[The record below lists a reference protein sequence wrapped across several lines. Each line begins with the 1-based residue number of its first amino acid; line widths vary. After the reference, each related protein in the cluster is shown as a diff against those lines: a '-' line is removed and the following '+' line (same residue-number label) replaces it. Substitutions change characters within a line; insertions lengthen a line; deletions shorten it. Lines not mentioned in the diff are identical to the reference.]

1 MVPYSSYIDIQRDA
15 PIPVYVQIAN
25 QIALAVQKKHLLD
38 GLKLPGSRKM
48 AEILGVHRNTV
59 SNSYAVLEAQG
70 WVRTEVGR
78 GTFIQWSVQDQ
89 LGGDTP
95 LKRSTGFPNLTGF
108 GFRRWTLLDQVY
120 GRGVADIRMDDGLP
134 DIRLSNL
141 DHLARLFHTNM
152 KRRGTLGK
160 LEAENKAAHH
170 FYREHLTHYLN
181 LTRGMGIL
189 EDQLL
194 ITRSRELGMN
204 IVAETLIRPGDTVI
218 VGELSYFAANMIL
231 QKAGARVQTVP
242 MDEDGIIPDALREI
256 YQRRAFRLLYLTPQ
270 YHYPTTVTL
279 SAKRRET
286 LLQMS
291 AELGFII
298 LEDDYDFDFNY
309 DQRPLLP
316 LAAMDTEGMVVYL
329 GTFGRTM
336 PSAFRSGYVIAPQP
350 LIHEMQ
356 KLHAVMD
363 RYGDPLG
370 ELALGELIADGAIYH
385 YLRES
390 IQEYKKRR
398 DTMAQELALN
408 FGHLIDFE
416 VPNGGLALWTTWPN
430 SLNLVKLSKACS
442 KEGLFIPPYLL
453 YQSKKLS
460 GMRMGF
466 GSLNPAEIRRSVE
479 IMKSAYNLSENA

>member
-1 MVPYSSYIDIQRDA
+1 MIPYRSYIDIQRDD

-25 QIALAVQKKHLLD
+25 QIAIAIQKKHLSD
-38 GLKLPGSRKM
+38 GLKLPGTRKM

-59 SNSYAVLEAQG
+59 SSSYAVLEAQG
-70 WVRTEVGR
+70 WVRMEVGR
-78 GTFIQWSVQDQ
+78 GTFIHGNTQDHAAADER
-89 LGGDTP
+89 G
-95 LKRSTGFPNLTGF
+95 KHRTGFPNQTGF
-108 GFRRWTLLDQVY
+108 TFRRWTLLDQVY
-120 GRGVADIRMDDGLP
+120 GPGTASIRMDDGLP

-170 FYREHLTHYLN
+170 FYKEQLTHYLN
-181 LTRGMGIL
+181 LTRGLGIA

-194 ITRSRELGMN
+194 ITRSWELGMN
-204 IVAETLIRPGDTVI
+204 IIAETLIRPGDFVM
-218 VGELSYFAANMIL
+218 VGELSYFAVNMIL

-242 MDEDGIIPDALREI
+242 MDEEGIIPDALRKI
-256 YQRRAFRLLYLTPQ
+256 HRRQPFRMLYLTPS

-279 SAKRRET
+279 SQKRREV

-291 AELGFII
+291 SELSFII

-350 LIHEMQ
+350 LILEMQ
-356 KLHAVMD
+356 KLNAVMD

-370 ELALGELIADGAIYH
+370 ELALGELIADGDIYR

-390 IQEYKKRR
+390 VQEYKKRR
-398 DTMAQELALN
+398 DVLVQDLAVH
-408 FGHLIDFE
+408 FGHVIDFD
-416 VPNGGLALWTTWPN
+416 VPNGGLALWTTWPH
-430 SLNLVKLSKACS
+430 SLNLVKFSKACS

-453 YQSKKLS
+453 YQSKDLS
-460 GMRMGF
+460 GIRMGF
-466 GSLNPAEIRRSVE
+466 GSLNSTEISKAVE
-479 IMKSAYNLSENA
+479 IMKSVYNLSENA